1 MKKFDLQNDPSLAF
15 ISTADGAT
23 PDQRQDEPD
32 QSDRQAAGELPTGEE
47 LARLKREAPPK
58 GYKINPEYIEVK
70 SKRVQLV
77 FRPSTY
83 KAARA
88 AAKRAGVSLNEYI
101 HQLIEQAT
109 AEQGA
114 Q

>member
-1 MKKFDLQNDPSLAF
+1 MDKFNLQNDPSLAF
-15 ISTADGAT
+15 ISAADAAA
-23 PDQRQDEPD
+23 PD
-32 QSDRQAAGELPTGEE
+32 QSDRQAAGLPDAE
-47 LARLKREAPPK
+47 ARAPMKHGAPPK
-58 GYKINPEYIEVK
+58 GYRLNPEFLEVK

>member
-15 ISTADGAT
+15 ISAADAAAQ
-23 PDQRQDEPD
+23 DQRQDEPD
-32 QSDRQAAGELPTGEE
+32 QSDRQAAGLPDAE
-47 LARLKREAPPK
+47 ARAPMKHGAPPK
-58 GYKINPEYIEVK
+58 GYRLNPEFLEVK

>member
-15 ISTADGAT
+15 ISAADAAA

-47 LARLKREAPPK
+47 LARLKADIPS
-58 GYKINPEYIEVK
+58 GYKMNPAYIEVK
-70 SKRVQLV
+70 SKRAQFV

-83 KAARA
+83 QKAVD
-88 AAKRAGVSLNEYI
+88 AAKAEGVSLNEWM
-101 HQLIEQAT
+101 HQIIEAAT
-109 AEQGA
+109 ADRGVK
-114 Q
+114 

>member
-1 MKKFDLQNDPSLAF
+1 MGKFDNLRNDPALAF
-15 ISTADGAT
+15 VSAADDTAGNL
-23 PDQRQDEPD
+23 PDQQ
-32 QSDRQAAGELPTGEE
+32 QAAGLPDAEA
-47 LARLKREAPPK
+47 LAPMKHGAPPK
-58 GYKINPEYIEVK
+58 GYRLNPEFIEVK